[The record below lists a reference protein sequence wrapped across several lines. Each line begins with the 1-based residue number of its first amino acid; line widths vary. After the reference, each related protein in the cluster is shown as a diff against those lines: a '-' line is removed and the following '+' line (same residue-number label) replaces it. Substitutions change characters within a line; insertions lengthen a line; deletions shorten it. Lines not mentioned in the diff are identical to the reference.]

1 MGILRRE
8 ALEETV
14 LIGGLIGVQF
24 LYAGNS
30 VVLSY
35 LMFLGFQP
43 SSLIILSTFATF
55 VVLAPL
61 SFILERHQWP
71 KRLCMKLWIQLL
83 LISFGGVTLFQSLL
97 MKGIRLT
104 SPAIATA
111 MPNLAPGLIFF
122 IAWAF
127 RLEKVEL
134 SCKYSKAKIVGTL
147 FCVIGAILMSVLQ
160 DSSHNHSSKQ
170 IHVPLQPLQTL
181 QAPPSYHDNGTFDFD
196 KIIGSFYLVIAVFT
210 LSSVI
215 VLQAATLGDFPS
227 PISISA
233 ITSLMGTVLT
243 VIVELIQNHRLEIG
257 FSKISVHALVA
268 YSLLAGCISGAS
280 TSFNAWAMKK
290 RGPVMVA
297 VFGPVGTVIS
307 IMLSVIILGDSV
319 TTGSLAG
326 MFTMFTGLYFVLWA
340 KGNEEFDYQSE
351 YDLEKPLL
359 S

>member
-1 MGILRRE
+1 MGIPRRE
-8 ALEETV
+8 AVEEIA

-61 SFILERHQWP
+61 SFIIERHQWP
-71 KRLCMKLWIQLL
+71 KRLCLKLWIQLL

-97 MKGIRLT
+97 MKGIHLT

-134 SCKYSKAKIVGTL
+134 SCKYSRAKIVGTM
-147 FCVIGAILMSVLQ
+147 FCVIGAILMSILQ
-160 DSSHNHSSKQ
+160 DSSHAHSSKKQ
-170 IHVPLQPLQTL
+170 IHLPLQPL
-181 QAPPSYHDNGTFDFD
+181 QAPPSYHHNGAFDLD
-196 KIIGSFYLVIAVFT
+196 KIMGSFYLVIAVFT

-233 ITSLMGTVLT
+233 ITSLMGTVIT
-243 VIVELIQNHRLEIG
+243 IIVELIQHHRLEIIG

-319 TTGSLAG
+319 TIGSLAG

-340 KGNEEFDYQSE
+340 KGKEEFDYQSE

>member
-1 MGILRRE
+1 MI
-8 ALEETV
+8 
-14 LIGGLIGVQF
+14 F
-24 LYAGNS
+24 L
-30 VVLSY
+30 
-35 LMFLGFQP
+35 FP
-43 SSLIILSTFATF
+43 
-55 VVLAPL
+55 
-61 SFILERHQWP
+61 R
-71 KRLCMKLWIQLL
+71 
-83 LISFGGVTLFQSLL
+83 VTLFQSLL
-97 MKGIRLT
+97 MKGIHLT

-134 SCKYSKAKIVGTL
+134 SCKYSRAKIVGTM
-147 FCVIGAILMSVLQ
+147 FCVIGAILMSILQ
-160 DSSHNHSSKQ
+160 DSSHAHSSKKQ
-170 IHVPLQPLQTL
+170 IHLPLQPL
-181 QAPPSYHDNGTFDFD
+181 QAPPSYHHNGAFDLD
-196 KIIGSFYLVIAVFT
+196 KIMGSFYLVIAVFT

-233 ITSLMGTVLT
+233 ITSLMGTVIT
-243 VIVELIQNHRLEIG
+243 IIVELIQHHRLEIIG

-319 TTGSLAG
+319 TIGSLAG

-340 KGNEEFDYQSE
+340 KGKEEFDYQSE

>member
-1 MGILRRE
+1 MGKRV
-8 ALEETV
+8 EEMR

-35 LMFLGFQP
+35 LMLLGFHP

-55 VVLAPL
+55 LVLAPL
-61 SFILERHQWP
+61 SFLLESHQWP
-71 KRLCMKLWIQLL
+71 QRLPIKLWIQLI
-83 LISFGGVTLFQSLL
+83 LISFGGVTLFQSLQ
-97 MKGIRLT
+97 MKGIHLT

-127 RLEKVEL
+127 RLEKVKL
-134 SCKYSKAKIVGTL
+134 SSKYSRAKIVGTI
-147 FCVIGAILMSVLQ
+147 FCVMGAALMSFMQ
-160 DSSHNHSSKQ
+160 GSSHTHTSSSSSC
-170 IHVPLQPLQTL
+170 HL
-181 QAPPSYHDNGTFDFD
+181 D
-196 KIIGSFYLVIAVFT
+196 KITGSVYLLTGVFT

-227 PISISA
+227 PITISA
-233 ITSLMGTVLT
+233 ITSLMGMVFTI
-243 VIVELIQNHRLEIG
+243 IVQLIQDHKLEIG
-257 FSKISVHALVA
+257 LSNTNIQNLLG

-307 IMLSVIILGDSV
+307 IILSVITLGDSI
-319 TTGSLAG
+319 TLGSLAG
-326 MFTMFTGLYFVLWA
+326 MFLMFTGLYFVLWA
-340 KGNEEFDYQSE
+340 KGNEVFDNYPNE
-351 YDLEKPLL
+351 YDVEKPLL